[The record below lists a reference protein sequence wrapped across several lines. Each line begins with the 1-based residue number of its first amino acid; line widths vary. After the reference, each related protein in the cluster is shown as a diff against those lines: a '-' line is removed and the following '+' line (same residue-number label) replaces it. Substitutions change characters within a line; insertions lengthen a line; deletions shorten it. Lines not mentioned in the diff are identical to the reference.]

1 MMKTKPLSPRR
12 ESPAFTLIELIV
24 VMAVI
29 GILAALIFP
38 VIGGLKKK
46 ALVTRV
52 QTQMKSIESAI
63 ETYKENVKIY
73 PPENPGKPELNPLF
87 YELAGTTLN
96 GARFDSGL
104 GIGIVTNTALFFG
117 AGVRGFVNVT
127 RGSEDEL
134 QAARNCLNNLR
145 PNQYLE
151 VNGVGGVGAVLGVSE
166 AGPLML
172 ANNATPPKTINPW
185 RYLSASATNN
195 PGSFDLWVDVLI
207 GGKTNRIGNWSDK
220 PILVSY

>member
-1 MMKTKPLSPRR
+1 MMKTKPLFPQR

-73 PPENPGKPELNPLF
+73 PPENPGKPELSPLF

-151 VNGVGGVGAVLGVSE
+151 VKVGGADGAVLGVAD
-166 AGPLML
+166 AGPLMFS
-172 ANNATPPKTINPW
+172 NSSGKTINPW